1 MAYTVPRYIE
11 VADLEQRVGARTIAQ
26 FFDDDGDGFAD
37 AATIDSFIAEAS
49 AYADSLLVA
58 SFGIQVLPLHAQD
71 PRFKGAVADIAIGLA
86 AERRPEFMR
95 ADGKFPYAE
104 RFARGKETLHALGV
118 GWERLGT
125 EATYGANPAAAG
137 RVATR
142 IPTEHVFA
150 PSRVRPRRIL
160 MLGQKPARQQNS
172 GCASNQSAR
181 F

>member
-1 MAYTVPRYIE
+1 VAYVVPRYIAL
-11 VADLEQRVGARTIAQ
+11 VDIEQRIGARTAAQ
-26 FFDDDGDGFAD
+26 FLDDDGDGLAD
-37 AATIDSFIAEAS
+37 GGAVDTFIAEAS
-49 AYADSLLVA
+49 AYADSLLGA

-125 EATYGANPAAAG
+125 EATYGPNPAAEG
-137 RVATR
+137 RVASQ
-142 IPTEHVFA
+142 IPAQHVFA
-150 PSRVRPRRIL
+150 TSRTNPK
-160 MLGQKPARQQNS
+160 GS
-172 GCASNQSAR
+172 GG

>member
-1 MAYTVPRYIE
+1 MPYAVPRYIAL
-11 VADLEQRVGARTIAQ
+11 ADIEQRIGKRTAAQ
-26 FFDDDGDGFAD
+26 FLDDDGDGEAD
-37 AATIDSFIAEAS
+37 AAVVDTFVTEAS
-49 AYADSLLVA
+49 AYADSLLGA
-58 SFGIQVLPLHAQD
+58 SFGIQVLQEHAQD

-125 EATYGANPAAAG
+125 EATYGPNPAAQG
-137 RVATR
+137 RSAAR
-142 IPTEHVFA
+142 IPTHHVFA
-150 PSRVRPRRIL
+150 TSRTNL
-160 MLGQKPARQQNS
+160 KGS
-172 GCASNQSAR
+172 GG

>member
-1 MAYTVPRYIE
+1 MPYVVPRYIDL
-11 VADLEQRVGARTIAQ
+11 ADLAQRIGAATAAQ
-26 FFDDDGDGFAD
+26 FFDDDGDGAAD
-37 AATIDSFIAEAS
+37 TAVVDTFIAEAS

-58 SFGIQVLPLHAQD
+58 SFSIHVLPEHAQD

-95 ADGKFPYAE
+95 SDGKFPYAE

-150 PSRVRPRRIL
+150 PSRVNPRGR
-160 MLGQKPARQQNS
+160 G
-172 GCASNQSAR
+172 G

>member
-1 MAYTVPRYIE
+1 MAYVVPRYVE
-11 VADLEQRVGARTIAQ
+11 LADLELRIGARTTAQ
-26 FFDDDGDGFAD
+26 LLDDDGDGVAD
-37 AATIDSFIAEAS
+37 GGVVDTFIGEAS

-58 SFGIQVLPLHAQD
+58 SFGIQVLPHHAQD

-125 EATYGANPAAAG
+125 ESVYGSNPAAAG
-137 RVATR
+137 RAATPL
-142 IPTEHVFA
+142 PTEHVFA
-150 PSRVRPRRIL
+150 PSRANPR
-160 MLGQKPARQQNS
+160 GA
-172 GCASNQSAR
+172 GG